1 MRFESPCLAKS
12 ARHGAPPGT
21 DHAPREAQLNRLHH
35 GGRSALLRFTDQKM
49 EVLRHHDASENNEAV
64 PCTHLLQ
71 SFEEEIAQVRCAQER
86 LPMIATAGDEVQ
98 VAGAVVALEIFWHS
112 QKCRWACVCLM

>member
-1 MRFESPCLAKS
+1 MSRKIGQTWGTPRNRSRAARSPAC
-12 ARHGAPPGT
+12 
-21 DHAPREAQLNRLHH
+21 LHH